1 VSTLL
6 SVSGLTKEFGDNVV
20 FSDVSFQLNS
30 HDKLGILG
38 SNGAGKSTL
47 LKTILGELKADGG
60 DISFASDIKIGYLAQ
75 YQDTS
80 VSGTIKDIVLS
91 ARSDLICME
100 EKLREMEEKMS
111 ELSGSELSRLM
122 DSYHQLSSE
131 FDKKGGLYF
140 RSEAAGVLKGLGFS
154 DADLDKTMDQLS
166 GGQITRVNLGR
177 LLVSHPDLLILDEP
191 INHLDLHSIEWLEGF
206 LINYDG
212 AIILVAH
219 DRYFMN
225 RVADH
230 ILDLSIQPPRIY
242 KGGFSDY
249 MKYRRNLVI
258 SIQRAYEKQ
267 QKEIQHQ
274 EDVIKK
280 LQQFNQEKSIKRA
293 ESRKKVLS
301 KIDRI
306 ENPAQADNE
315 VRLSLTANKRSG
327 NDVLVVE
334 DLEMGFDGNILFSG
348 VNFTIRRGERV
359 AVIGDNGTGKTT
371 ILKIINNILS
381 PLSGRVRIGANV
393 TIGYYDQAQQNLTD
407 DNTLFDEVRDA
418 YPDLNDTRVRNVLA
432 AFNFTG
438 DDVYKYIKDLSGGER
453 GRVSLAKLMLS
464 GANFLILDEPTNH
477 LDMDMK
483 DVLEEALNNYDGTVL
498 FVSHDRYFIN
508 QTATR
513 ILELSGKNFH
523 EYLGNYDYYIMKKAE
538 ADSTDNSD
546 NNVNKTDTG
555 KSDYERQKA
564 LKGSR
569 RKIENELKDIEAS
582 IEKAENEK
590 NKINE
595 EFLDESVQVNSA
607 RLNELTSRLSET
619 EENLKKLYD
628 RWEELSESL
637 LEAGDY

>member
-1 VSTLL
+1 MSTVL
-6 SVSGLTKEFGDNVV
+6 SVSGLTKEFGDNAV

-60 DISFASDIKIGYLAQ
+60 EACFSSDIKIGYLAQ
-75 YQDTS
+75 YQDAS
-80 VSGTIKDIVLS
+80 VPGTIKDIVLS
-91 ARSDLICME
+91 ARSDLISME
-100 EKLREMEEKMS
+100 ENLRDMEEKMS

-131 FDKKGGLYF
+131 FENKGGLYF

-154 DADLDKTMDQLS
+154 DDDLDKTMDQLS
-166 GGQITRVNLGR
+166 GGQMTRVNLGR

-212 AIILVAH
+212 AIILIAH

-230 ILDLSIQPPRIY
+230 ILDLEIQPPRIY
-242 KGGFSDY
+242 NGGFSDY
-249 MKYRRNLVI
+249 MSYRRNLI
-258 SIQRAYEKQ
+258 TSLQRAYEKQ
-267 QKEIQHQ
+267 QNEIRHQ

-280 LQQFNQEKSIKRA
+280 LQQFNREKSVKRA

-301 KIDRI
+301 RIDRL
-306 ENPAQADNE
+306 EKPTVSENE

-327 NDVLVVE
+327 NDVLIAE
-334 DLEMGFDGNILFSG
+334 DLKMGFDGNILFSG
-348 VNFTIRRGERV
+348 VSFTIRRGERV
-359 AVIGDNGTGKTT
+359 AIIGDNGTGKTT
-371 ILKIINNILS
+371 ILKIINSMIP

-407 DNTLFDEVRDA
+407 TNTLFDEVRNA

-523 EYLGNYDYYIMKKAE
+523 EYLGNYDYYLMKKAE
-538 ADSTDNSD
+538 VTASDNSE
-546 NNVNKTDTG
+546 NKKIKTDSG
-555 KSDYERQKA
+555 KSDYEKQKA

-569 RKIENELKDIEAS
+569 RKIENELKDIETS

-607 RLNELTSRLSET
+607 RLNELTSRLSEI
-619 EENLKKLYD
+619 EETLKKLYD

-637 LEAGDY
+637 LEAGEY

>member
-1 VSTLL
+1 MSTLL
-6 SVSGLTKEFGDNVV
+6 SVSGLTKEFGDNVI

-212 AIILVAH
+212 SIILVAH

-258 SIQRAYEKQ
+258 SLQRAYEKQ

-280 LQQFNQEKSIKRA
+280 LQQFNREKSIKRA

-595 EFLDESVQVNSA
+595 EFLDEAVQVNSA

>member
-6 SVSGLTKEFGDNVV
+6 SVSGLSKEFGDNVV

-280 LQQFNQEKSIKRA
+280 LQQFNREKSIKRA

-371 ILKIINNILS
+371 ILKIINSILS

-590 NKINE
+590 NKINQ